1 MKLSVHL
8 PIFSHLLENDE
19 GKKERKKVFVWDR
32 E

>member
-8 PIFSHLLENDE
+8 LIFSHLLENDE
-19 GKKERKKVFVWDR
+19 KKREKVFVWDR